1 METTNTLTKGS
12 KVKIST
18 NCNHP
23 FARGKIGTLVSIGKK
38 EAVVCVED
46 YVEEF
51 DLKFRIPICYIT
63 KA

>member
-23 FARGKIGTLVSIGKK
+23 YARGKIGTLVSIGKK
-38 EAVVCVED
+38 EAVV

-51 DLKFRIPICYIT
+51 DLKFRTPICYIT